1 MKNRGDGATP
11 LWLTEFAWGSGAPD
25 QFCTNKGLAGQRD
38 LLVSS
43 FRAILQEPQDLER
56 AAAVLV
62 PVA

>member
-38 LLVSS
+38 LLSQL
-43 FRAILQEPQDLER
+43 LQGDPAKPHELER